1 MNEILKMKI
10 DEFRDVCKKLGM
22 DEFFDYQSD
31 EYFWEALSSDS
42 KTMYFKFKGYD
53 FAVAKYVDKK
63 AYVWHNG
70 LYKVI
75 DQQTPEMLEEQI
87 NLFHKNY
94 KEYLIQNKI
103 KDINKDFKD
112 ENNLAKFLTGEEPP
126 AKLKDC
132 SCKPGDDDF
141 FKKLKELDND

>member
-1 MNEILKMKI
+1 MKI
-10 DEFRDVCKKLGM
+10 DEFEDVCLKLGM
-22 DEFFDYQSD
+22 NVYFDYNND
-31 EYFWEALSSDS
+31 EMFWEVIASDS
-42 KTMYFKFKGYD
+42 KTMYFNFDGYD

-75 DQQTPEMLEEQI
+75 DQQTPENLKEQI

-112 ENNLAKFLTGEEPP
+112 EDN
-126 AKLKDC
+126 
-132 SCKPGDDDF
+132 F
-141 FKKLKELDND
+141 FSTLIG

>member
-1 MNEILKMKI
+1 MKI
-10 DEFRDVCKKLGM
+10 DEFKDVCEKLGM
-22 DEFFDYQSD
+22 NKYFNIQDDDF
-31 EYFWEALSSDS
+31 FWEALSSNS
-42 KTMYFKFKGYD
+42 QTMYFTFNKYD
-53 FAVAKYVDKK
+53 FAVEKYVNKM

-112 ENNLAKFLTGEEPP
+112 EDN
-126 AKLKDC
+126 
-132 SCKPGDDDF
+132 F
-141 FKKLKELDND
+141 FSIKIISRKTWTRK

>member
-1 MNEILKMKI
+1 MGL
-10 DEFRDVCKKLGM
+10 DEFKYVCVKLGM
-22 DEFFDYQSD
+22 EVYNDYSSD
-31 EYFWEALSSDS
+31 DMFWETLNSDS
-42 KTMYFKFKGYD
+42 PTFYFTFKGYN

-75 DQQTPEMLEEQI
+75 EQTPEMLEEKI

-112 ENNLAKFLTGEEPP
+112 EDN
-126 AKLKDC
+126 
-132 SCKPGDDDF
+132 F
-141 FKKLKELDND
+141 FSTLIG

>member
-1 MNEILKMKI
+1 MS
-10 DEFRDVCKKLGM
+10 EFQYVCNKLRM
-22 DEFFDYQSD
+22 DEFCDYTNED
-31 EYFWEALSSDS
+31 YFWEALSSDS
-42 KTMYFKFKGYD
+42 QTMYFTFKGYD
-53 FAVAKYVDKK
+53 FAVAKYVDSK

-103 KDINKDFKD
+103 KDINKDFKNED
-112 ENNLAKFLTGEEPP
+112 N
-126 AKLKDC
+126 
-132 SCKPGDDDF
+132 F
-141 FKKLKELDND
+141 FSTING